1 MKSNKTTILGTALA
15 VLVAIQPI
23 IEGTGYHFDKETINK
38 LLFAGLLAAF
48 GYLTKDHDVTG
59 KP

>member
-1 MKSNKTTILGTALA
+1 MKSNKTTLLGAALA

-23 IEGTGYHFDKETINK
+23 IEGTGYHFDSATIGK
-38 LLFAGLLAAF
+38 LTFAALLAAF